1 MFSIAEYFRINLIHM
16 ITQLPEKYV
25 SMIPVETDNQHNI
38 PKHNID
44 MHVEANTHA
53 TPNLMKKLHTLKD
66 GDL

>member
-1 MFSIAEYFRINLIHM
+1 MFSIAAYFRINLIHM
-16 ITQLPEKYV
+16 ITQLPEKCL

-38 PKHNID
+38 HNID

-53 TPNLMKKLHTLKD
+53 APNLMKKLHTLKD